1 VLYIYEKSTNP
12 DLDVLEKTILS
23 SALNEVYQYFRWDQ
37 DDKNLKVFLNRALNL
52 EEEII
57 LNNTVRT
64 K

>member
-1 VLYIYEKSTNP
+1 MLYIYEKSTNP